1 MRGWDKQEDNFQLC
15 KDQESD
21 VGEMS
26 QRQQRNC
33 TERKS
38 RHCTVVYQS
47 ASNSAY
53 GEIQNLPMDSW
64 GNNLHIL
71 DNILQIDQTMYTLRY
86 IMMIVLYK
94 DQWIK

>member
-1 MRGWDKQEDNFQLC
+1 
-15 KDQESD
+15 
-21 VGEMS
+21 
-26 QRQQRNC
+26 
-33 TERKS
+33 
-38 RHCTVVYQS
+38 
-47 ASNSAY
+47 
-53 GEIQNLPMDSW
+53 MDSW